1 MRDRAG
7 ALPDPLSRALAV
19 STAWDMLAKGE
30 LSPGDVV
37 ATVTGAL
44 VSERSAEV
52 VEPFLGIG
60 LRAAEQWAP
69 PNEVS
74 DLLEKV
80 AASAAALA
88 EVPEHRQPALRT
100 LAASASS
107 DEHFALLD
115 RATGDDRDLAWR
127 VLARRAELGHYDAT
141 AVKALQDGDPDP
153 DAAVRALG
161 VRGARPDA
169 DAKEEVW
176 QAVLVDRT
184 VPMGLQMSSVAGLF
198 WRPTQAALLKPF
210 TERYLDQVTGL
221 TGGGMLSLGS
231 IMRSMFPTAVA
242 DQEFLDHAHQIAART
257 DIHPA
262 VRSTLLTGADTV
274 ARILAARRVGA

>member
-1 MRDRAG
+1 M
-7 ALPDPLSRALAV
+7 
-19 STAWDMLAKGE
+19 
-30 LSPGDVV
+30 
-37 ATVTGAL
+37 TVTWRGGSLPAGP
-44 VSERSAEV
+44 S
-52 VEPFLGIG
+52 
-60 LRAAEQWAP
+60 WATTTP
-69 PNEVS
+69 
-74 DLLEKV
+74 
-80 AASAAALA
+80 
-88 EVPEHRQPALRT
+88 
-100 LAASASS
+100 
-107 DEHFALLD
+107 
-115 RATGDDRDLAWR
+115 
-127 VLARRAELGHYDAT
+127 T

-176 QAVLVDRT
+176 QAVLVDRN
-184 VPMGLQMSSVAGLF
+184 VPVGIQLSSVAGLF

-231 IMRSMFPTAVA
+231 IMRSMFPTSVA
-242 DQEFLDHAHQIAART
+242 DQEFLDRAHQIAART

-274 ARILAARRVGA
+274 TRILAARQVRS